1 MLPQIAIFLWIRASI
16 EKLLCGGLVL
26 YALRNKQN
34 VAAKF
39 GDGKFELVAT
49 GDRPPLKLK

>member
-1 MLPQIAIFLWIRASI
+1 MLPQIAIFLWIRVSI